1 MPPLLR
7 KPQLRG
13 VFVPGDI
20 ASGYYNDLRDK
31 AGDLGSPHAA
41 IAALNAMTAD
51 RRLVHPIS
59 VAQLGLGAWQL
70 VAAGEPR
77 WLGVVSAVSDW
88 VADQLDS
95 KGRVAFEFAYPHTYR
110 LEPPWY
116 SAMAQGEAASLL
128 LRAAVSLDRPEL
140 VHAAEKAAG
149 PLLSSASPLVVETE
163 EGPVLQE
170 YPTDPPT
177 HVLNG
182 WINALW
188 GLYDIANAEGEL
200 ADEARDAYE
209 RGLEALVARLPL
221 YNTGW
226 NWSRYDLFPHAIIHV
241 TSPFYHRLHVEQ
253 LRAMHVLDPRP
264 IFAETADRWES
275 GVEHPIARTYAVAR
289 KVAFRLINPRKK
301 VS

>member
-1 MPPLLR
+1 MLLR

-20 ASGYYNDLRDK
+20 TSGYYNDLRDK
-31 AGDLGSPHAA
+31 AGDHESPRAA
-41 IAALNAMTAD
+41 VAALKAMTAD

-70 VAAGEPR
+70 AAAGDPR
-77 WLGVVSAVSDW
+77 WLEVVSAVSDW
-88 VADQLDS
+88 VAGELDS
-95 KGRVAFEFAYPHTYR
+95 EGRVAFEFAYPHTYR

-128 LRAAVSLDRPEL
+128 LRAGVSLDRPEL
-140 VHAAEKAAG
+140 VRAAERAVA
-149 PLLSSASPLVVETE
+149 PLLSRASPLVVETE
-163 EGPVLQE
+163 EGPVLEE

-188 GLYDIANAEGEL
+188 GLYDIANAGGEL
-200 ADEARDAYE
+200 VGEARDAYQ
-209 RGLEALVARLPL
+209 RGLEALAARLPL

-241 TSPFYHRLHVEQ
+241 TSPFYHRLHIEQ

-264 IFAETADRWES
+264 IFAETADRWEL
-275 GVEHPIARTYAVAR
+275 GVENPLARTYAVAR
-289 KVAFRLINPRKK
+289 KVAFRVLNPRKK

>member
-1 MPPLLR
+1 
-7 KPQLRG
+7 
-13 VFVPGDI
+13 VFVPGDL

-31 AGDLGSPHAA
+31 AGDHGSPGAA
-41 IAALNAMTAD
+41 IAALEAMTAD

-70 VAAGEPR
+70 AVAGDPR
-77 WLGVVSAVSDW
+77 WLEVVSAVSDW
-88 VADQLDS
+88 VAGELDS
-95 KGRVAFEFAYPHTYR
+95 EGRVAFEFAYPHTYR

-128 LRAAVSLDRPEL
+128 LRAAVSLNRPEL
-140 VHAAEKAAG
+140 LHAAERAAG
-149 PLLSSASPLVVETE
+149 PLLSPASPLVVETE

-182 WINALW
+182 WIYALW
-188 GLYDIANAEGEL
+188 GLYDIANAGGKL
-200 ADEARDAYE
+200 AEDARDAYH
-209 RGLEALVARLPL
+209 RGLDALAARLPL

-226 NWSRYDLFPHAIIHV
+226 NWSRYDLFPHQIVHV

-253 LRAMHVLDPRP
+253 LRAMHDLDPRP
-264 IFAETADRWES
+264 VFAETADRWES
-275 GVEHPIARTYAVAR
+275 GVENPLARTHAVAR
-289 KVAFRLINPRKK
+289 KVAFRVLNPRKK